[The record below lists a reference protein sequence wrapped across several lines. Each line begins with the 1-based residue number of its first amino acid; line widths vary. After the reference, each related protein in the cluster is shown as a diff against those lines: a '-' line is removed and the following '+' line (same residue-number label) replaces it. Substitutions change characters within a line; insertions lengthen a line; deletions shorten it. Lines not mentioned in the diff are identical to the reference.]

1 MTHTP
6 PIDFSQAF
14 EDALRG
20 AMEAF
25 IEWAAE
31 NWTMSADEARN
42 LTFPVAD
49 PESYARGYAEGL
61 ASARD
66 GLDLWLD
73 GQL

>member
-1 MTHTP
+1 MTAP
-6 PIDFSQAF
+6 APIDFAQAF

-20 AMEAF
+20 AMEAYLK
-25 IEWAAE
+25 WAEE
-31 NWTMSADEARN
+31 NWTMSADEART
-42 LTFPVAD
+42 LTRPVAD